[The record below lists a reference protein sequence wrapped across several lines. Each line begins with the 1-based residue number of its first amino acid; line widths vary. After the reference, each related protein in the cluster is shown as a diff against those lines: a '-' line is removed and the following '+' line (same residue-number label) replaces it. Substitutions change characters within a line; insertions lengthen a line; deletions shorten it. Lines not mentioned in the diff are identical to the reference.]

1 MTTSTSPGATLTPL
15 TVHTINTAA
24 QAKGSIHDDEKARE
38 MGYAGG
44 FVPGVTVLAYM
55 TRLMHEA
62 FGADWLAGGTFKGH
76 LRRPTYAGVEVT
88 VEGDVVEAPSAEN
101 GGRVAVELRVRDPEG
116 TVTATGRATCRVRAD
131 A

>member
-1 MTTSTSPGATLTPL
+1 MTATPATGAALPPI
-15 TVHTINTAA
+15 TVQTINSARES
-24 QAKGSIHDDEKARE
+24 KGSIHDDEKARE

-55 TRLMHEA
+55 TRLMREA

-116 TVTATGRATCRVRAD
+116 NVTATGRATCRVRVD